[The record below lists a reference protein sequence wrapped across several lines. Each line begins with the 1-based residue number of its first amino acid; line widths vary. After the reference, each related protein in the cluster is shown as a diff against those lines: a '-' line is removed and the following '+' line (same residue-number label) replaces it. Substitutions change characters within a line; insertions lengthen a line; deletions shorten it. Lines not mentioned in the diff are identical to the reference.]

1 MVRTLLYLI
10 GGALLG
16 GIIHLVVILVLPQY
30 ATRDIWTKVEA
41 LDAET
46 RMVVLD
52 DVAAGATNPFGLDPE
67 LVYGLCRLSLAPGPG
82 LVTGTLPEAFWSVA
96 VFDPTG
102 AVAYSTTN
110 RDGIGRVLDLGLFNP
125 AQTRL
130 LAEQQLDVAE
140 GLLIVETRADDVF
153 VVIRLEV
160 PHPAMRARYRQ
171 ALSALSCGNIE
182 EG

>member
-1 MVRTLLYLI
+1 MVRTLLYIL

-16 GIIHLVVILVLPQY
+16 GIIHLVVILALPQF

-41 LDAET
+41 LGADN

-52 DVAAGATNPFGLDPE
+52 DVAAGAPNPFGLDPE
-67 LVYGLCRLSLAPGPG
+67 LVYGVCRLNLAPEPG
-82 LVTGTLPEAFWSVA
+82 LVNGTLPEAFWSVA
-96 VFDPTG
+96 AFDPSG

-125 AQTRL
+125 SQTRL
-130 LAEQQLDVAE
+130 LAEQQFDVAE
-140 GLLIVETRADDVF
+140 GLLIVETRVDDVF
-153 VVIRLEV
+153 VVVRLEV

-171 ALSALSCGNIE
+171 AVSALSCGNLD